1 MIDWTY
7 NEKEYIEESQARLIP
22 EGDHKVRIDGA
33 EEMYSKAGAPM
44 IKLTLKVSGETS
56 KLFYYLVFNYEETSR
71 TNKNLGDLYASFGI
85 RPGEM
90 NTDRWLGKIGMAN
103 VGHREYNGKT
113 YAQVNYFIPKDM
125 QDEAPIS
132 PAKGEENIPF

>member
-1 MIDWTY
+1 
-7 NEKEYIEESQARLIP
+7 
-22 EGDHKVRIDGA
+22 
-33 EEMYSKAGAPM
+33 M
-44 IKLTLKVSGETS
+44 IKLTLKVSGETG

-103 VGHREYNGKT
+103 VTHREYNGKT
-113 YAQVNYFIPKDM
+113 YAQVNYFIPRDM
-125 QDEAPIS
+125 QDDAPMS
-132 PAKGEENIPF
+132 PAKDEEDIPF